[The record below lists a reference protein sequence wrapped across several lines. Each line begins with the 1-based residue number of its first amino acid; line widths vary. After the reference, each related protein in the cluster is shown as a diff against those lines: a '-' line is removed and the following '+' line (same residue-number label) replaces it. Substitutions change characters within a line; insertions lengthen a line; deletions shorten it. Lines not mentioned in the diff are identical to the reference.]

1 MKLLLESNGILGFV
15 NDTHPCPARLSS
27 QSGDSDVN
35 SANSSFSSDSDEYL
49 IWMMHD
55 KALMQLLTAS
65 LSLFVPYLTNPET
78 TEHRPTLYC
87 QGPRRVPLRPGGQ
100 SLLDT
105 CQD

>member
-1 MKLLLESNGILGFV
+1 MEERYFQRRADEDQTTLRYLEVSSHSRDWILQVPNRGV
-15 NDTHPCPARLSS
+15 SLARELR
-27 QSGDSDVN
+27 G
-35 SANSSFSSDSDEYL
+35 A
-49 IWMMHD
+49 
-55 KALMQLLTAS
+55 
-65 LSLFVPYLTNPET
+65 LFVPYLTNPET